1 MQTKTKSVNEA
12 MKNILKKENDLLS
25 AGAYELIRGINE
37 INPIFYYHRMLAK
50 LFPDSDFSRE
60 LNENYSRNDKS
71 VITKRNKLV
80 DEAMK
85 DNIPRDIRKNDLFPL
100 VDFKKCSD
108 DGSIWDSL
116 RTMLTR
122 NNASGINATGLTREK
137 LFLCAFVFN
146 LDFDTLLDLMSRC
159 IGEQDLNYK
168 NPYEVLL
175 AYCAIEHNKVCE
187 RFIEIKKIYEQKRSL
202 CSLNDNNIKTK
213 VAKEK
218 FSNIQDDD
226 SLVEF
231 MCTLPSAEK
240 TSPKEV
246 LKDIYNDV
254 KSVFSIEY
262 ELYTQTY
269 PNCSEYKYVTNAIYG
284 DDIKIKEGYISF
296 IKKLAFSYIQLEE
309 MINGTRAVTKS
320 ALMIL
325 LFYRYV
331 CFDEENTQGENT
343 AWSECVKYCQENNI
357 ENPLLYLYEDFK
369 SILNPILEDAGFS
382 EIYLPNVLERLLTYC
397 LITKDPIET
406 FQVAFSCENVTDI
419 IGGE

>member
-12 MKNILKKENDLLS
+12 MENILKKENDLLC

-37 INPIFYYHRMLAK
+37 IDSIFYYHRMLAK
-50 LFPDSDFSRE
+50 LFPNSDFSKE
-60 LNENYSRNDKS
+60 LNENYSKNDKS
-71 VITKRNKLV
+71 INTKRNKLV
-80 DEAMK
+80 DEAM
-85 DNIPRDIRKNDLFPL
+85 DANIPKDIRKSDLYPL
-100 VDFKKCSD
+100 VNFKKCPND
-108 DGSIWDSL
+108 AQIWGQL
-116 RTMLTR
+116 RNMLTR
-122 NNASGINATGLTREK
+122 NNASGINATGLSREK
-137 LFLCAFVFN
+137 LFLCALVFN

-175 AYCAIEHNKVCE
+175 AYCTIEHNKVCE
-187 RFIEIKKIYEQKRSL
+187 RFIEIKKVYEQKRSL
-202 CSLNDNNIKTK
+202 NSLNDNSIKTK

-218 FSNIQDDD
+218 FINIQDDD

-231 MCTLPSAEK
+231 MCSLPNVEK

-262 ELYTQTY
+262 ELYIQTY

-284 DDIKIKEGYISF
+284 DDLKKEEGHISF
-296 IKKLAFSYIQLEE
+296 IKKLAFSYKQLEE
-309 MINGTRAVTKS
+309 MINGTRTVTKS

-343 AWSECVKYCQENNI
+343 AWSECVKYCQEKNI